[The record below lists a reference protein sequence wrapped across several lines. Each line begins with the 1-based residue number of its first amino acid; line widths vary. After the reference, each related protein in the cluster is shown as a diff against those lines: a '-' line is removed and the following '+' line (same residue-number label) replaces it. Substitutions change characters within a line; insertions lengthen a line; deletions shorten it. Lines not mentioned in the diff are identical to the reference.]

1 MANREIVSTSES
13 GTKSPAFS
21 RKDAAAG
28 ETLKSMPDM
37 GMTDGPLMHAL
48 ESLKCLVASGDSP
61 QLEAAVTKL
70 TQVRLPGCYLPRFM
84 CKYST
89 LSLPCA
95 SPS

>member
-1 MANREIVSTSES
+1 MANREIVSTFES

-21 RKDAAAG
+21 RKAAAAG

-48 ESLKCLVASGDSP
+48 ESLKCLVGDSP
-61 QLEAAVTKL
+61 ELEAAVTKL